1 MHIAMLS
8 GEYPPRWGGMG
19 SVVFHLS
26 GHLAR
31 LGHRVTVLTRSH
43 TQDAPSQEGVSVIEV
58 PWFPLPMQFTRSYG
72 RAALRALQH
81 LHADDPVD
89 VIHTHLPLISLN
101 RREHARLRA
110 MAPVVASL
118 HGSWLGERD
127 GMRLAARHRE
137 AATWRNPN
145 DLAILISASW
155 YARFERIA
163 LLDSDRSV
171 ANSLATEAD
180 FRARYRPPEGWRAE
194 TVLWGVDHEVFRPLE
209 LSVEDDRTAHHSIRR
224 RYGAGDDQGLERHPG
239 TSTPLLLAV
248 GRLVGRKGFRTL
260 LRAMPV
266 VLRAMP
272 GASLVIVGRGHMRSS
287 LLKQAARLGIEDSV
301 HIESELPFDDLARL
315 YRSSDLVVYPSY
327 YEGQGLVPLEAM
339 ASGTP
344 IVTVDA
350 APLTEMVDASVGGLF
365 PLGDAE
371 GAAETILALLRDHRG
386 WTERAIAGRQ
396 RVLEQYTYARNAEDF
411 DSIYA
416 SVINERASPG

>member
-43 TQDAPSQEGVSVIEV
+43 SQDAPSQEGVSVIEV

-180 FRARYRPPEGWRAE
+180 FRARYRP
-194 TVLWGVDHEVFRPLE
+194 
-209 LSVEDDRTAHHSIRR
+209 
-224 RYGAGDDQGLERHPG
+224 
-239 TSTPLLLAV
+239 
-248 GRLVGRKGFRTL
+248 
-260 LRAMPV
+260 
-266 VLRAMP
+266 
-272 GASLVIVGRGHMRSS
+272 
-287 LLKQAARLGIEDSV
+287 
-301 HIESELPFDDLARL
+301 
-315 YRSSDLVVYPSY
+315 
-327 YEGQGLVPLEAM
+327 
-339 ASGTP
+339 
-344 IVTVDA
+344 
-350 APLTEMVDASVGGLF
+350 
-365 PLGDAE
+365 
-371 GAAETILALLRDHRG
+371 LRDGVPRPYSGGWIMRCSDHSSCRWKMIGPRIMPFVDDMELAMTRG
-386 WTERAIAGRQ
+386 SNAT
-396 RVLEQYTYARNAEDF
+396 LEPPR
-411 DSIYA
+411 
-416 SVINERASPG
+416 PCCLL